1 MNMSRYSEEQ
11 RAAWRK
17 TTNEIWEKYYGANV
31 KIDDEPVPLPVT
43 KRPKVIVTPETKP
56 VEVAPVP
63 EVKTAVVSD
72 VKLPKTVASIIG
84 KTFDSVTVLSY
95 NREESLIPRGKKNMP
110 LPHVNCK
117 CKCGKEFVVNAYRVS
132 GGSQK
137 SCGCK

>member
-1 MNMSRYSEEQ
+1 MSRYSEEQ

-43 KRPKVIVTPETKP
+43 KRPKVVVTKATAPETKP
-56 VEVAPVP
+56 VEITPVP
-63 EVKTAVVSD
+63 VVTSTD

-84 KTFDSVTVLSY
+84 KTFGSITVLSY
-95 NREESLIPRGKKNMP
+95 SPEESAIPRGKNNRP

-117 CKCGKEFVVNAYRVS
+117 CKCGKELAVNAYRIS
-132 GGSQK
+132 GGQTT
-137 SCGCK
+137 SCGCE